1 MDTNNTNTNKN
12 NNSSSIYLIV
22 DFFSWLTK
30 ICSLFNLII
39 TFPIYFS
46 LLYFLYKR
54 RHLNPFN
61 SSFYRLFFA
70 LGIVDITKYSL
81 YLLKKCSYW
90 GWVSSIFPSS
100 RYPKQTSTI
109 TLHFSMGFI
118 ICPISTQI
126 FRHEYTKQFFRF
138 ILWPIFLISV
148 GIVIPILQM
157 PVCFRTNIVLNNNLL
172 WNNQIFCRSF
182 TFMLFNWLS
191 IVFCTC

>member
-90 GWVSSIFPSS
+90 GWVP
-100 RYPKQTSTI
+100 P
-109 TLHFSMGFI
+109 
-118 ICPISTQI
+118 
-126 FRHEYTKQFFRF
+126 FFLPPD
-138 ILWPIFLISV
+138 IPNKPAQLLYISV
-148 GIVIPILQM
+148 WALSFAQYQLKYFV
-157 PVCFRTNIVLNNNLL
+157 TNIPNNSFVLFFG
-172 WNNQIFCRSF
+172 QYF
-182 TFMLFNWLS
+182 
-191 IVFCTC
+191 